1 MRPAHGGSAVLNN
14 RRLVLAHFWFAF
26 ATFGVALLLGAWQMY
41 VRSPLHAWLSAPE
54 LYYRSVTAHGSVMAY
69 VFPTLIAMGF
79 GYAITELSLEQRL
92 VGKRWAWAGWWL
104 VAVGS
109 IVAMVPVSMGR
120 ASVLYTFYPPMI
132 GNPFYYIGVVL
143 VVVGSWIW
151 VALMS
156 VNLHVWKTANP
167 GKPVPLPMF
176 ANVAGSYLWAWTAVG
191 AAIEILFQILPV
203 ALGLKSTIDS
213 GLARV
218 FFSWT
223 LHAIVYFW
231 LMPAYIAYYTLV
243 PRAVGGR
250 LYSDEMARISFILFL
265 VVAMPIG
272 IHHLFADPQVGSGFK
287 FLQSVFTALV
297 AVPTLL
303 TVFTICASVEI
314 AGRLRGGKGAFG
326 WIRALPWHEPM
337 MLAVAFSFVMLGFG
351 GAGGL
356 INMSYQLDS
365 TIHNTQWITGHF
377 HLIFGGAIV
386 IMYFAIAYELWPQ
399 LTGRSL
405 TSVRLIRWQ
414 LWTWFV
420 GMIVTTFPWHYAG
433 ILGMPRRMA
442 FFDYSDPAIAPEAI
456 TVVLSFVGA
465 LILVASAVLF
475 FIVLAGGH
483 RGVIEPA
490 RRFEFSVA
498 VHPPRTLPIALN
510 SFGLWIAL
518 MIGLT
523 VVNYGYP
530 IAQLLAL
537 PQTSVPAV
545 WIGGQR

>member
-1 MRPAHGGSAVLNN
+1 MLNN

-41 VRSPLHAWLSAPE
+41 VRSPLHAWLRQPE
-54 LYYRSVTAHGSVMAY
+54 LYYRSVTAHGSVMGY

-79 GYAITELSLEQRL
+79 GYAITELSLGQELR
-92 VGKRWAWAGWWL
+92 GKRWAWAGWWL

-109 IVAMVPVSMGR
+109 LMAMVTVSLGQ

-132 GNPFYYIGVVL
+132 GSPFYYLGVVL

-156 VNLHVWKTANP
+156 INLRVWKRANP
-167 GKPVPLPMF
+167 GKPIPLPMF
-176 ANVAGSYLWAWTAVG
+176 ANVAGSYLWGWTAVG

-250 LYSDEMARISFILFL
+250 LYSDGMARISFILFL

-297 AVPTLL
+297 SVPTLL

-314 AGRLRGGKGAFG
+314 AGRLRGGRGAFG
-326 WIRALPWHEPM
+326 WLRVLPWHEPM

-399 LTGRSL
+399 LTGRTLS
-405 TSVRLIRWQ
+405 SVGLMKWQ
-414 LWTWFV
+414 LWLWFI

-442 FFDYSDPAIAPEAI
+442 YFDFNNPALAPEAI
-456 TVVLSFVGA
+456 TVTMSTVGA

-475 FIVLAGGH
+475 FMVLARGH
-483 RGVIEPA
+483 RGAAVRPA
-490 RRFEFSVA
+490 QFQFATA
-498 VHPPRTLPIALN
+498 VHPPAKLPVALN

-530 IAQLLAL
+530 IAQLLVL
-537 PQTSVPAV
+537 KETSVPAV
-545 WIGGQR
+545 WMGGQR